1 MFVLAMLQ
9 SQLRN
14 LYCSHY
20 VYLTPHFKTYT
31 KGNPKIQKKKDINM
45 HCNMIR
51 KQLKVIQMSNL
62 THISL
67 SQSSTGIQYHQGY
80 HPKEK
85 GGEMK
90 KQVYDLRRA
99 TVFPSNFTSF
109 KLKVYSLSTDR
120 YLERNH

>member
-1 MFVLAMLQ
+1 MFISPPISRPIQ
-9 SQLRN
+9 
-14 LYCSHY
+14 
-20 VYLTPHFKTYT
+20 
-31 KGNPKIQKKKDINM
+31 KGIRKSKKKKDINM

-62 THISL
+62 THIFL

>member
-1 MFVLAMLQ
+1 
-9 SQLRN
+9 
-14 LYCSHY
+14 
-20 VYLTPHFKTYT
+20 
-31 KGNPKIQKKKDINM
+31 
-45 HCNMIR
+45 MIR

-67 SQSSTGIQYHQGY
+67 SQSSIGIQYHQGS

-90 KQVYDLRRA
+90 KQVYDLQG
-99 TVFPSNFTSF
+99 TTGFPSNFILF
-109 KLKVYSLSTDR
+109 KPKVYALSTIR